1 MNAKLILDNEFKDS
15 QSTETIKV
23 YSPWDGTEIGSLA
36 AANESEAKYAVES
49 AAQAFKTWRY
59 SNLSDR
65 IAILS
70 KAHTLLSQRIP
81 ELAQLLKSEI
91 AKNDADAKSE
101 IERSLEYLELTIDAA
116 KFLKGKAFN
125 ADMFPK
131 YERGRKQAVYK
142 REGLGVVLAIS
153 PFNYPINLSI
163 TKIAP
168 ALIMGNT
175 VVFKPATV
183 GALTAFEF
191 YKAFIE
197 VGLPK
202 GVLNFITGSSS
213 KIGDVLLTHPQISL
227 IAFTGSTRVGD
238 HIRKVSNGVPL
249 LLELGGKDNAIVTAN
264 ADLDRAASEIV
275 SGAFSY
281 NGQRCTAQKLVLV
294 YESVAAELINKIQ
307 SKMQELQMT
316 PMIDAGAA
324 DYVQELIQDAKD
336 KGAQMIIEGIREG
349 NLLRPCLLSN
359 INPEMRLFKEEQ
371 FGPALPLVS
380 VSSEQQAIEYANM
393 SDFGLQASVYT
404 KDIEEAYRIAD
415 QLEVGTVQINGRGDR
430 GPDNYPFGGVK
441 GSGMAMQ
448 GLEESLELMS
458 RGKLTVLNLYNQKH

>member
-15 QSTETIKV
+15 QTNETIQV
-23 YSPWDGTEIGSLA
+23 LSPWDNSQLGTLA
-36 AANESEAKYAVES
+36 SANEAEAQWAVEN
-49 AAQAFKTWRY
+49 AAQAFKAWRY

-70 KAHTLLSQRIP
+70 KAHELLKQRVP
-81 ELAQLLKSEI
+81 QLAQLLKLEI

-101 IERSLEYLELTIDAA
+101 IERSLEYLELTVDAV
-116 KFLKGKAFN
+116 KFLKGRSYN

-142 REGLGVVLAIS
+142 REALGVVLAIS

-175 VVFKPATV
+175 VVFKPATL

-197 VGLPK
+197 AGLPK
-202 GVLNFITGSSS
+202 GVLNFVTGSSS
-213 KIGDVLLTHPQISL
+213 KIGDVLLTHPQVSL
-227 IAFTGSTRVGD
+227 IAFTGSTKVGD

-281 NGQRCTAQKLVLV
+281 NGQRCTAQKLVLA
-294 YESVAAELINKIQ
+294 YEAIAQELISKIQ
-307 SKMQELQMT
+307 AKMQDLQMT
-316 PMIDAGAA
+316 PMIDSAAA
-324 DYVQELIQDAKD
+324 DYVQELITDAKNS
-336 KGAQMIIEGIREG
+336 GASIVIEGSRDG
-349 NLLRPCLLSN
+349 NILKPCLLSN
-359 INPEMRLFKEEQ
+359 INPNMRLFKEEQ
-371 FGPALPLVS
+371 FGPALPIVI
-380 VSSEQQAIEYANM
+380 VENEQQAIELANR
-393 SDFGLQASVYT
+393 SEFGLQASVYSL
-404 KDIEEAYRIAD
+404 DIEESHRIAD

-458 RGKLTVLNLYNQKH
+458 RGKLIVLNLFAQKH